1 MPKEYKI
8 SVKEKDVR
16 KSSIYKAE
24 GWLPKRKDRLLRG
37 ELDIKNQVLADKRK
51 SLLKILKDKR
61 T

>member
-1 MPKEYKI
+1 MRMLAPLSTRKDGKSNIPKEYTI

-37 ELDIKNQVLADKRK
+37 ELDIKN
-51 SLLKILKDKR
+51 
-61 T
+61 